1 MNIDNVLQS
10 HGVGI
15 SGNNIKNIQRIVGS
29 TSSGDIIN
37 TINPT
42 NVKNS
47 IIMYNAVGGYLECKR
62 IMYVPSFSNISNNL
76 ATQVK
81 LTNYGYSH
89 LNSTLN
95 YVIKIIE
102 FNNVMSKQE
111 GTFNPT
117 SFNQTININS
127 ININKST
134 LVVYSNS
141 NLDTISFQGT
151 NFSYWISSN
160 NTINF
165 KFEGSVYEHFKNVSW
180 QLLEFK

>member
-1 MNIDNVLQS
+1 
-10 HGVGI
+10 
-15 SGNNIKNIQRIVGS
+15 
-29 TSSGDIIN
+29 
-37 TINPT
+37 
-42 NVKNS
+42 
-47 IIMYNAVGGYLECKR
+47 
-62 IMYVPSFSNISNNL
+62 
-76 ATQVK
+76 
-81 LTNYGYSH
+81 
-89 LNSTLN
+89 
-95 YVIKIIE
+95 
-102 FNNVMSKQE
+102 MSKQE